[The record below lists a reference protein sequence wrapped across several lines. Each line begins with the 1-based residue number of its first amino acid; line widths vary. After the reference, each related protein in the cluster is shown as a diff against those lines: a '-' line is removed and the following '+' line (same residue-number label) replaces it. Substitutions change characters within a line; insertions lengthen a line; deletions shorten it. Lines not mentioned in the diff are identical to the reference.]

1 MMIKQFRRSSF
12 LLENERYWRAHS
24 FALLSLFAPSH
35 PTRANIITT
44 PTPRI
49 ANDNDS
55 SRMSLEEM
63 NKLQTQLHT
72 EASYLTR
79 TLYRKCLQ
87 SIKLLAKGNTRDEI
101 DFAEREASEKM
112 DFTNTSIE
120 RRVSMAP
127 PVNRSNE
134 LSSRAEYY
142 KTHTRENFDG
152 HFSLLGEHGFHIGDE
167 GNMTHGLGGSTGAQ
181 RGWNQYQGG
190 HHHLGGQISAQY
202 HGAGATSATTT
213 TTTTT
218 TTGHYMWRE
227 EQITQFIY
235 LMRSGE
241 EKRRWIM
248 ADYEFDDTKN
258 NVLTMIPPNEDNG
271 GGNNS
276 SKGAIITGWSLE
288 LEHRLVA
295 FEKQANLLVIEMY
308 RREGWLHS
316 SDYEMS
322 SEGVQGG
329 GSSNEEDDNFFSDID
344 DSDDDE
350 DNTDKK
356 R

>member
-1 MMIKQFRRSSF
+1 
-12 LLENERYWRAHS
+12 
-24 FALLSLFAPSH
+24 
-35 PTRANIITT
+35 
-44 PTPRI
+44 
-49 ANDNDS
+49 
-55 SRMSLEEM
+55 MS
-63 NKLQTQLHT
+63 
-72 EASYLTR
+72 
-79 TLYRKCLQ
+79 
-87 SIKLLAKGNTRDEI
+87 
-101 DFAEREASEKM
+101 
-112 DFTNTSIE
+112 
-120 RRVSMAP
+120 P

-152 HFSLLGEHGFHIGDE
+152 HYSLLGKHGFHIGDE
-167 GNMTHGLGGSTGAQ
+167 GNMTHCLGNNSSTGTTQ
-181 RGWNQYQGG
+181 RRWNQYQGG

-202 HGAGATSATTT
+202 HGGSSGATSATTAA
-213 TTTTT
+213 

-258 NVLTMIPPNEDNG
+258 NVLTMIPPNENNG
-271 GGNNS
+271 GGNYS
-276 SKGAIITGWSLE
+276 SEGAIITCWSLE

-295 FEKQANLLVIEMY
+295 FEKQATLLVKEMY

-316 SDYEMS
+316 SDYDS
-322 SEGVQGG
+322 TSEGEKGGYG
-329 GSSNEEDDNFFSDID
+329 GSSQEEDDNFFSDID

-350 DNTDKK
+350 DMTDKK

>member
-1 MMIKQFRRSSF
+1 MMHFRRSS
-12 LLENERYWRAHS
+12 LVVENERHWRAHR
-24 FALLSLFAPSH
+24 FALSSSSSSFFAPSH
-35 PTRANIITT
+35 PTRANATT
-44 PTPRI
+44 PI
-49 ANDNDS
+49 ATLERTDNIDDNN
-55 SRMSLEEM
+55 RMTLEDM

-87 SIKLLAKGNTRDEI
+87 SIKLLAIGNQRDEI
-101 DFAEREASEKM
+101 DFAEREAHEKN
-112 DFTNTSIE
+112 DFTNTSIKH
-120 RRVSMAP
+120 RVSMAP
-127 PVNRSNE
+127 PVNRRNE

-152 HFSLLGEHGFHIGDE
+152 HYSLLGKHGFHIGDE
-167 GNMTHGLGGSTGAQ
+167 GNMTHGLGNSSTGTQ
-181 RGWNQYQGG
+181 KRGWNQYQGG

-202 HGAGATSATTT
+202 HGGSGAMPATTA
-213 TTTTT
+213 
-218 TTGHYMWRE
+218 GHYMWRE
-227 EQITQFIY
+227 EQITKFMY

-258 NVLTMIPPNEDNG
+258 NVLTMIPPNENN
-271 GGNNS
+271 GGNNNS
-276 SKGAIITGWSLE
+276 SGGAIIMGWSLE

-295 FEKQANLLVIEMY
+295 FEKQANLLVKKIY

-350 DNTDKK
+350 DKTDKK
-356 R
+356 W